1 MNRTERCTY
10 IRTPKAIVFAA
21 LASGVVSLFGSLPA
35 NAAVLSVGPANGT
48 GGGFV
53 CADVRG
59 GNIAIQTPV
68 EAYDCHAGPNQQY
81 EFNGR
86 TIYALG
92 GQRCLDI
99 RGGSVAAG
107 TLVDSYT
114 CNGGSNQAWEYLDG
128 AIYNPASE
136 KCLDATNMANGTQL
150 VINPCNGGTSQTWQI
165 K

>member
-1 MNRTERCTY
+1 M
-10 IRTPKAIVFAA
+10 RTPKAIVFAA

-35 NAAVLSVGPANGT
+35 NTAVLSVGPANGT

-59 GNIAIQTPV
+59 GNIAIPTPV

-92 GQRCLDI
+92 GLRCLDI
-99 RGGSVAAG
+99 RAVVWQLEPWLIPIPV
-107 TLVDSYT
+107 TVD
-114 CNGGSNQAWEYLDG
+114 
-128 AIYNPASE
+128 
-136 KCLDATNMANGTQL
+136 
-150 VINPCNGGTSQTWQI
+150 QI
-165 K
+165 RLGNT